1 MVIKMIYTWKEV
13 NEKYG
18 YPLKVREA
26 LNCGEIY
33 RIGRGYYSDKQ
44 HINPFI
50 LIAAKYPYAIITMD
64 TAFFIHGLTDVIPEK
79 TYLATLRNATRI
91 AEEKV
96 VQVFL
101 SERIF
106 ESGKT
111 SQEYEGVPITI
122 YDRERMLIEA
132 LRNSKTMP
140 FDYYKEIIASYRK
153 IDNKL
158 DYKKL
163 EEYISLFQKREY
175 LYNMLRREVL

>member
-1 MVIKMIYTWKEV
+1 MLYNWKEI

-26 LNCGEIY
+26 LSVGEIY
-33 RIGRGYYSDKQ
+33 KVGRGYYSDKQ
-44 HINPFI
+44 HINPFL
-50 LIAAKYPYAIITMD
+50 LIATKYPYAIITMD
-64 TAFFIHGLTDVIPEK
+64 TAFFIHGLTDVIPDNM
-79 TYLATLRNATRI
+79 YLATLRNATRI
-91 AEEKV
+91 TDDRV

-106 ESGKT
+106 EPGKAI
-111 SQEYEGVPITI
+111 QEYEGVQITI

-140 FDYYKEIIASYRK
+140 FDYYKEIIAGYRK
-153 IDNKL
+153 IDDKL
-158 DYKKL
+158 DYRKI
-163 EEYISLFQKREY
+163 EEYISFFQKRDY